1 MKLRVKRHRKPSAR
15 RETPW
20 VAAGTFAAYT
30 ALGTTLATPALAWEP
45 AEGEAGEVAPQ
56 GQLPVRRF
64 DIRPGP
70 LAAALSAFEA
80 TSGVRVVMPAGG
92 VTGFESPGVTG
103 EQAADRALAQ
113 ILRGTPLTFRFQGP
127 SEVVLQ
133 LRASESV
140 EVTGH
145 ARELSSPK
153 QPGLLR
159 EVPQTITVIPSAI
172 IQEQNATSLRDV
184 LRNVPGITM
193 QAGEGGVPA
202 GDNLSI
208 RGFSARTDFF
218 IDGVRDFGGYAR
230 DPYNLDQVEV
240 SKGPASAF
248 VGRGSTGGSVNL
260 VTKSPQ
266 GAALRAISVGAGN
279 ESYQRGTADLNQ
291 PLDAIG
297 VGNAAFR
304 LNAMWTDAGT
314 PGRGPVENSRW
325 GVSPSLAFGIGRPL
339 RALLNYSH
347 LDQDNLPDYGLPW
360 VPVNT
365 GPLAAYSGR
374 RPPVE
379 QQNWYGLLARDYE
392 KTSTDV
398 STAQVEYDVNRSLT
412 LRNHLRWGR
421 NYRDSVITA
430 PRFANINSPTAYTQI
445 NRQLQSR
452 DMTDRILSNQTS
464 LSGRF
469 HTGSVAHSVSAGVEF
484 AREES
489 ENFLRTGPTA
499 PLADLFEPDF
509 NQPHAGPITRTG
521 AVNDGQA
528 RSAAA
533 YLFDTIGLGDRLDIL
548 TGARYDHFGV
558 EYASRDAAGVV
569 TPFERDDDL
578 LSWRAAAVYKPTP
591 RGSVYAGA
599 SSSFNPSAEALSLSA
614 ATVNLDPEE
623 TRTYEVGSK
632 WDLAPGGRL
641 SVSAALFRTEKTNAR
656 TPGLN
661 PGDPPTVLAG
671 KQRVDGVELSAVGNL
686 GRRVSVLAGYAH
698 MKSEIEASNTAG
710 ETGNAL
716 AQVPENTF
724 NLWLTLN
731 APSRLT
737 LGGGVQYMDSVFRN
751 ALNTLQAPS
760 YWLIRATAAYE
771 LNTHLTLRLNG
782 DNLADVD
789 YVDRVGGGHYIPGP
803 ARQVMFSAD
812 LRF

>member
-1 MKLRVKRHRKPSAR
+1 MKMRVKRHRQYTQRA
-15 RETPW
+15 EAPW
-20 VAAGTFAAYT
+20 LAAGTLAAYT
-30 ALGTTLATPALAWEP
+30 VIGAPLARPALAWEP
-45 AEGEAGEVAPQ
+45 ADTDATDDAPQ
-56 GQLPVRRF
+56 GRWPVLRF
-64 DIRPGP
+64 DIAAGP
-70 LAAALSAFEA
+70 LADALAAYGSATGIA
-80 TSGVRVVMPAGG
+80 VVVPPGG
-92 VTGFESPGVTG
+92 VAGFESPGVRG
-103 EQAADRALAQ
+103 QQAAERALSE
-113 ILRGTPLTFRFQGP
+113 LLKGTPLSFRFRSP

-133 LRASESV
+133 LRVSESV

-159 EVPQTITVIPSAI
+159 EIPQTITVIPSSV

-230 DPYNLDQVEV
+230 DPYNVEQVEV

-248 VGRGSTGGSVNL
+248 VGRGSTGGSINL
-260 VTKSPQ
+260 VTKAPQ
-266 GAALRAISVGAGN
+266 GAPLRAATLGAGN
-279 ESYQRGTADLNQ
+279 ESYKRGTADLNQ
-291 PLDAIG
+291 PLDVIG
-297 VGNAAFR
+297 MGNAAFR
-304 LNAMWTDAGT
+304 LNAMWTNAGT

-325 GVSPSLAFGIGRPL
+325 GLSPSLAFGIGRPL
-339 RALLNYSH
+339 RVLLNYSH

-360 VPVNT
+360 VPANT
-365 GPLAAYSGR
+365 GPLAEYSGM
-374 RPPVE
+374 RPPVDHD
-379 QQNWYGLLARDYE
+379 NFYGLRARDYE
-392 KTSTDV
+392 NTNTDV
-398 STAQVEYDVNRSLT
+398 STAQVDLDVSPALT
-412 LRNHLRWGR
+412 LRNHLRYGR
-421 NYRDSVITA
+421 TYRDSVITA
-430 PRFANINSPTAYTQI
+430 PRFANIDSPAAYTQV
-445 NRQLQSR
+445 NRNLQSR
-452 DMTDRILSNQTS
+452 DMTDTILSNQTS
-464 LSGRF
+464 LSARF
-469 HTGSVAHSVSAGVEF
+469 RTGSVAHSLSAGVEV
-484 AREES
+484 AREGS
-489 ENFLRTGPTA
+489 ENFLRTGPAA
-499 PLADLFEPDF
+499 PVADLFEPDF
-509 NQPHAGPITRTG
+509 DQPYPGPVTRTG
-521 AVNDGQA
+521 AVNDGEA

-533 YLFDTIGLGDRLDIL
+533 YVFDTIGLGDRLDL
-548 TGARYDHFGV
+548 LAGLRYDHFGV
-558 EYASRDAAGVV
+558 EYTSRAADSVV
-569 TPFERDDDL
+569 TPFERDDGL
-578 LSWRAAAVYKPTP
+578 LSWRAAAVYKPSP

-599 SSSFNPSAEALSLSA
+599 SSSFNPSAEGLSLSA
-614 ATVNLDPEE
+614 ATVALDPEE
-623 TRTYEVGSK
+623 TRTYEVGAK
-632 WDLAPGGRL
+632 WDLTSGGRL
-641 SVSAALFRTEKTNAR
+641 SLTAALFRTEKTNAR
-656 TPGLN
+656 TPGLD

-671 KQRVDGVELSAVGNL
+671 EQRVDGVELSAL
-686 GRRVSVLAGYAH
+686 GRLGRVSVIAGYSH
-698 MKSEIEASNTAG
+698 MDSEIEASNTAA

-803 ARQVMFSAD
+803 ARQVMLSAD
-812 LRF
+812 VRF